1 MLWKKIPIF
10 KIICSWRFLKNEID
24 ELIKEQEKEIKM
36 INQNPEQLARD
47 NIDKRL
53 VACGWQ
59 VQSMAKINLSSSLGV
74 AVKEYLTDVGFADYV
89 LFIDGKPCGIIE
101 AKRQEEGHR
110 TNIHEEQ
117 AENYAKAQL
126 KYLKNNQ
133 LPFVYISTGEKNLF
147 TNFNDPKPRAREVFN
162 FHRPE
167 TLQDWLKMDKSLRS
181 RLLDLPALPIEKLRD
196 CQISAINNLEK
207 SFKENRPKALIQM
220 ATGSGKTLLP
230 SLLFIVC

>member
-1 MLWKKIPIF
+1 MT
-10 KIICSWRFLKNEID
+10 
-24 ELIKEQEKEIKM
+24 
-36 INQNPEQLARD
+36 NQNLEQIARD
-47 NIDKRL
+47 NIDSQL
-53 VACGWQ
+53 ELAGWQ
-59 VQSMAKINLSSSLGV
+59 VQSMAKINLSSCLGV
-74 AVKEYLTDVGFADYV
+74 AVREYLTDVGFADYV
-89 LFIDGKPCGIIE
+89 LFVDGKACGIIE

-167 TLQDWLKMDKSLRS
+167 ILT
-181 RLLDLPALPIEKLRD
+181 
-196 CQISAINNLEK
+196 
-207 SFKENRPKALIQM
+207 
-220 ATGSGKTLLP
+220 
-230 SLLFIVC
+230 